1 MECIPQKY
9 QSDLEHAG
17 ASLSASE
24 LWAQLNGW
32 QLLTPD
38 FEPYVLIRA
47 PPESPCDERFQ
58 NYGKN
63 KVSFITS
70 LFYRGFRFYG
80 LPREFVFHMTHPK
93 SLSRLTWEKGTRFEV
108 RAAAHGNSTSPS
120 VPQAARICASAS
132 LRCSRVHVR
141 AFVRCACCGASSSP
155 SCSSSSA
162 RHATRQVPVRLLCCL
177 VPARGRRGRHVWD
190 SARMGL

>member
-1 MECIPQKY
+1 MQCIPQKH
-9 QSDLEHAG
+9 QSDLEHAF

-70 LFYRGFRFYG
+70 LFYRGFRFFG
-80 LPREFVFHMTHPK
+80 LPREFLFHLTHPK
-93 SLSRLTWEKGTRFEV
+93 SESRLKWEQSTRFEV
-108 RAAAHGNSTSPS
+108 RPT
-120 VPQAARICASAS
+120 
-132 LRCSRVHVR
+132 
-141 AFVRCACCGASSSP
+141 ACC
-155 SCSSSSA
+155 SC
-162 RHATRQVPVRLLCCL
+162 
-177 VPARGRRGRHVWD
+177 
-190 SARMGL
+190 